1 MAITDMNCGIKN
13 EYIHDVAYLTC
24 SDVTVIYPVFPRFCV
39 RSIEGLEVERSK
51 NICQE
56 RKRKGLDAKNATVGG
71 IGWKMGRDWMQRTRV
86 WWWWDGRWEGIRSKE
101 RVEW

>member
-1 MAITDMNCGIKN
+1 MKG
-13 EYIHDVAYLTC
+13 V
-24 SDVTVIYPVFPRFCV
+24 CV

-71 IGWKMGRDWMQRTRV
+71 RMKDGKGLDAKNARVVVVGWEMGRD
-86 WWWWDGRWEGIRSKE
+86 
-101 RVEW
+101 

>member
-1 MAITDMNCGIKN
+1 MVLLGGGGRKVMKG
-13 EYIHDVAYLTC
+13 V
-24 SDVTVIYPVFPRFCV
+24 CV